1 MRKSW
6 LTAASALA
14 AVAVEAPPASAQL
27 FSAPGTEDFGDTLVG
42 SSSSKTFNITVLS
55 TITSGSVSAAAAPFS
70 GGPVSIVSS
79 SKTQVPAT
87 YSFAPTVRGSA
98 SELLNVNGMN
108 LNSKIQQHGQISLQG
123 VGVAPVEALSTSFSP
138 ETRIGT
144 SSLQT
149 VTVSNVGDGNL
160 SGLGDASD
168 LLGSLG
174 ASNGV
179 FQGSGGSF
187 DLADGANTT
196 FDYSFA
202 PTDHGLVH
210 KSLKATFS
218 NGSADG
224 KNQASG
230 QTVALTG
237 DGVGPQYSSSLA
249 PGVIDLGAIK
259 LGMGAAIDLKISN
272 VSTDGNGGDADLTDL
287 SLLSADLNP
296 TGPGLPFSLGDFVPD
311 TVLGEGESFDLK
323 IDFSATTLGEQ
334 AANLVIMTDEN
345 AAFGATGQTFD
356 YQLTADVV
364 PVPEAETWEM
374 LLAGFSL
381 LGLQYRGSLRRAFG
395 AARPARPQE
404 K

>member
-27 FSAPGTEDFGDTLVG
+27 FSAPGTVDFGDTLVG

-55 TITSGSVSAAAAPFS
+55 TISSLSVSAATAPFS
-70 GGPVSIVSS
+70 GGPISVGSS
-79 SKTQVPAT
+79 SKTQIPAT

-98 SELLNVNGMN
+98 ANSLNARAIN
-108 LNSKIQQHGQISLQG
+108 LSSKIQQSEQISLQG

-149 VTVSNVGDGNL
+149 VTVSNIGDGNL

-168 LLGSLG
+168 LLGSLE
-174 ASNGV
+174 ASKGV

-187 DLADGANTT
+187 DLTDGANAT
-196 FDYSFA
+196 FDYSFT
-202 PTDHGLVH
+202 PTDHGLVQQ
-210 KSLKATFS
+210 SVKANFS

-230 QTVALTG
+230 QPVALTG

-259 LGMGAAIDLKISN
+259 LGKSTAIDLKISN
-272 VSTDGNGGDADLTDL
+272 VSTDANGGDADLTDL

-296 TGPGLPFSLGDFVPD
+296 IGPGLPFSLGDFVPD
-311 TVLGEGESFDLK
+311 TVLGEGNSFDLK
-323 IDFSATTLGEQ
+323 IVFSATTLGEQ
-334 AANLVIMTDEN
+334 
-345 AAFGATGQTFD
+345 
-356 YQLTADVV
+356 TAKSRHHDRPECDV
-364 PVPEAETWEM
+364 W
-374 LLAGFSL
+374 G
-381 LGLQYRGSLRRAFG
+381 YRSDLRLSADR
-395 AARPARPQE
+395 
-404 K
+404 